1 MPSRLSGH
9 GVVPDFCVGASKEP
23 SPVTS
28 VPGRAK
34 PTVPQNMRGTLTL
47 SDNNSAHTLRF
58 IIILYE
64 SCNRASF
71 KHLGQ
76 LPPINYVYIVAFA
89 PNLQRASFYSVTEFL
104 PYSTAIKLLP
114 LHNTHERSYRALE
127 PRYNAKKFSSALCL
141 LSRTNSYKA
150 ATPVGTSD

>member
-1 MPSRLSGH
+1 MNRSDAPPASTVNKTTWSRYVTLDSLISLPALAG
-9 GVVPDFCVGASKEP
+9 GASEALMLP
-23 SPVTS
+23 PCT
-28 VPGRAK
+28 
-34 PTVPQNMRGTLTL
+34 
-47 SDNNSAHTLRF
+47 HTLRF

-76 LPPINYVYIVAFA
+76 LLPINYVYIVAFA

-127 PRYNAKKFSSALCL
+127 PRYNAKKF
-141 LSRTNSYKA
+141 
-150 ATPVGTSD
+150 